1 MTENALSIF
10 QCGFRKKYS
19 TQHALIAMIEKARK
33 ILDKGGTFGAL
44 LTDLSKAFDCMTHDL
59 LIAKL
64 HALNFD
70 MNALNL
76 IFDYLTGRKQRVKI
90 NSSFSSYLDIFQGV
104 PQGSILGPLL
114 FNLFLCDLFL
124 FVEEADIMSYADDN
138 TPYVCSENID
148 VTLEKLEEV
157 GKVLFEWFS
166 NNFLK
171 ANADKCHLILSTDE
185 PFSINIDNEV
195 IKNSNNKKLLGINL
209 NNRLGFDTHVANICS
224 RVSKKLHALARI
236 SQYMSIHKRRMTM
249 KAFIASEFGY
259 CPLVW
264 MFHSRKLNSRV
275 NKLHERALRIVYQDY
290 ASSFTELLEKDN
302 STTIHNKNIQFLAT
316 ELFKVKN
323 VLSQPFMNEMF
334 VENAQHY
341 YELRKKIELKR
352 NNVQTM
358 YIGTEVLT
366 SLGPRI
372 WEIASDYI
380 KKCNN
385 FEEFKLKI
393 KL

>member
-1 MTENALSIF
+1 
-10 QCGFRKKYS
+10 
-19 TQHALIAMIEKARK
+19 
-33 ILDKGGTFGAL
+33 
-44 LTDLSKAFDCMTHDL
+44 
-59 LIAKL
+59 
-64 HALNFD
+64 
-70 MNALNL
+70 
-76 IFDYLTGRKQRVKI
+76 
-90 NSSFSSYLDIFQGV
+90 
-104 PQGSILGPLL
+104 
-114 FNLFLCDLFL
+114 
-124 FVEEADIMSYADDN
+124 MSYADHN
-138 TPYVCSENID
+138 TPYVRSENID

-157 GKVLFEWFS
+157 GKILFQWLS
-166 NNFLK
+166 DNFLK

-195 IKNSNNKKLLGINL
+195 IKNSSNKKLLGINL
-209 NNRLGFDTHVANICS
+209 NNSLGFDAHVANICS